1 MVQIVPDN
9 LCVNEILVR
18 ALLDRGVVGH
28 GGHMIDLDLGKTLLG
43 LMLSNKWSD
52 RKLDAVESLEEDF
65 FFEEASDLIHGRV
78 NAYSIT

>member
-1 MVQIVPDN
+1 
-9 LCVNEILVR
+9 
-18 ALLDRGVVGH
+18 
-28 GGHMIDLDLGKTLLG
+28 
-43 LMLSNKWSD
+43 MLSNKWSD